1 MADSSSQEAL
11 EGAKTEF
18 DMTLLTPTRAKKPTS
33 AAVEALA
40 SLTRLQLRV
49 GDLRF
54 WKGGPRELP
63 IGTGQRVAIRLSLA
77 SDQADL
83 TGLLVT
89 ERSLAVAVVNCMI
102 GEDRDNPLDALED
115 LHRSVLAEALSAVTT
130 SLQDTL
136 SAQFGTTVQI
146 SASPGVLEGADVTIP
161 SDEWIYAGIDVMES
175 GQSAGR
181 IGLIVGA
188 RELAD
193 LVDRARP
200 KPANPNQ
207 GGFPVGHFPQL
218 KKTDDSGEVGQNL
231 GLLLDVPMQLVAVL
245 GRRTMKL
252 REVLQM
258 GSGSIL
264 ELDKLAGEPL
274 ELLVNGKLIGYGE
287 VMVSDDKFGIKVR
300 EVVNAEDRLR
310 SARL

>member
-18 DMTLLTPTRAKKPTS
+18 DMTLLTPTRAKKPAS

-54 WKGGPRELP
+54 WKGVPRELP
-63 IGTGQRVAIRLSLA
+63 IGTGQRVAIRVSLA

-146 SASPGVLEGADVTIP
+146 SASPGVLEGTDVTIP